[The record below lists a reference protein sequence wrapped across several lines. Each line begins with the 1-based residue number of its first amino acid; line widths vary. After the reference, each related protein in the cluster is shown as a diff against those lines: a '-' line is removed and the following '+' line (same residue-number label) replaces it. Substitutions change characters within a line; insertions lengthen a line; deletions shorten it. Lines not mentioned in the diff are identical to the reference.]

1 MVKYVVL
8 GGGVAGVTCAEE
20 LSRLVGA
27 DDEVFLISQSRI
39 LKVPFA
45 ALIVTNVQAF
55 SKTTE
60 TFDLVP
66 TDLEQYRIQS
76 RFHVLQGTVARIDRV
91 AQHVVTASGTVYPYD
106 KLCIAT
112 GGRPHVLFDNPHV
125 MAIRDIESVED
136 LCARLSTARRIM
148 VVGNG
153 GIALELLNEIRRI
166 PIVWA
171 IKDNYLGNTFLDA
184 EASAFFEPHLFTQN
198 EPIYSRILAASPAQT
213 LATPPL
219 PARTNPSAR
228 PLPAKP
234 RSPPPAGCDDPAD
247 STPAAT
253 ATPASRKRKNRIS
266 VASPPDASRRPP
278 TAPAA
283 PGASLGPVW
292 RASLVL
298 PPPPPIHAAGF
309 SDRDLVIERECHV
322 DKVWTADEFRRRTH
336 KKKRR
341 TESGPPSAIDRSDDE
356 EDVVLPAPP
365 PVAVGSVE
373 FVPHMGR
380 FGEGRLGL
388 VPKDEV
394 GEADEDKPVPFP
406 GSSSATSMSV
416 SGASTPTTAADVLP
430 KNDWPLYVQL
440 SNKHLYGVDLLI
452 SATGVVPNS
461 ELAVDVGLDVA
472 PAPAARTRAPTALD
486 AAQAATA
493 ALTPARGGIAVDKG
507 MRTSDPNIY
516 AAGDCAACVWA
527 DRAAHW
533 FQMRL
538 WSQARSMGLQA
549 ARSMVRDVAAA
560 QIAAVEAGKGETAR
574 GPEDAPTTTAP
585 LASSGALAPV
595 RAPPAGDMHLPDG
608 RVLPAPLDVH
618 FDLFAHVSRFFG
630 FKVVLL
636 GRFNAQGLAP
646 GTYDVMVR
654 SSHAGE
660 YVKVVKDR
668 ATKQLQG
675 AMLIG
680 ETDLEELFENLI
692 LTRADVSFLDDAVLD
707 PDVDLDAPVF
717 DDEPLGAAGDAF
729 GHDDF
734 DLALA
739 YGPSGGG
746 GGGGGTGVG
755 GVMSASA
762 SPALVDVG
770 GSGVGDDVALF

>member
-1 MVKYVVL
+1 MY
-8 GGGVAGVTCAEE
+8 TIH
-20 LSRLVGA
+20 
-27 DDEVFLISQSRI
+27 DNND
-39 LKVPFA
+39 
-45 ALIVTNVQAF
+45 QA
-55 SKTTE
+55 
-60 TFDLVP
+60 
-66 TDLEQYRIQS
+66 Q
-76 RFHVLQGTVARIDRV
+76 
-91 AQHVVTASGTVYPYD
+91 
-106 KLCIAT
+106 
-112 GGRPHVLFDNPHV
+112 
-125 MAIRDIESVED
+125 
-136 LCARLSTARRIM
+136 
-148 VVGNG
+148 
-153 GIALELLNEIRRI
+153 
-166 PIVWA
+166 
-171 IKDNYLGNTFLDA
+171 
-184 EASAFFEPHLFTQN
+184 
-198 EPIYSRILAASPAQT
+198 
-213 LATPPL
+213 
-219 PARTNPSAR
+219 
-228 PLPAKP
+228 
-234 RSPPPAGCDDPAD
+234 SPPPCACDGVTDPPRRH
-247 STPAAT
+247 S

-266 VASPPDASRRPP
+266 VASPPDASSRRATPA
-278 TAPAA
+278 TPAA

-298 PPPPPIHAAGF
+298 PPPPVHAGF

-322 DKVWTADEFRRRTH
+322 EKVWTADEFRRRTH

-341 TESGPPSAIDRSDDE
+341 TENAPPSAIDRSDDE
-356 EDVVLPAPP
+356 DVVVPAPP
-365 PVAVGSVE
+365 PAATGSVE

-388 VPKDEV
+388 VPRDEI
-394 GEADEDKPVPFP
+394 EENEDDAPVPFP
-406 GSSSATSMSV
+406 ASMVAS
-416 SGASTPTTAADVLP
+416 SGASTPTASEIASAVP

-440 SNKHLYGVDLLI
+440 SNRHLYGVDLLI

-461 ELAVDVGLDVA
+461 ELAAEIGLDVA
-472 PAPAARTRAPTALD
+472 AAPAARTTRITPTALD
-486 AAQAATA
+486 AARAATA

-560 QIAAVEAGKGETAR
+560 QLVAAETAEEPAR
-574 GPEDAPTTTAP
+574 GPAATDAVVAP
-585 LASSGALAPV
+585 PVPDALAPAPR

-717 DDEPLGAAGDAF
+717 DDEPLGGAEAF

-739 YGPSGGG
+739 YGPGSGVGSA
-746 GGGGGTGVG
+746 VG

-770 GSGVGDDVALF
+770 GGGVGDDVALF